1 MKQKQTQA
9 QRILRHL
16 EAGRKL
22 TPIDAL
28 NRYGC
33 MRLAARISDLKKEG
47 WDIQKKMIDK
57 NGKQYAQYWLCSCS

>member
-1 MKQKQTQA
+1 MKQKPTQT

-57 NGKQYAQYWLCSCS
+57 NGKQFAQYWLCSCS